1 MFDYTYRKNIIYIIY
16 SMHTYTSIFKKTYM
30 YVHILNMYIN
40 MMMGT
45 NHTSSWLSPLVPIQ
59 LCNSH
64 VA

>member
-1 MFDYTYRKNIIYIIY
+1 
-16 SMHTYTSIFKKTYM
+16 MHTYTSIVKKTYM

-45 NHTSSWLSPLVPIQ
+45 NHTYSWLSPLVPIQ